1 MFQIFM
7 TDSHL
12 LLKSNLEGG
21 EEEVREEPGETQADA
36 ATGGLICCE
45 DKDHIMDPEQRD
57 QS

>member
-1 MFQIFM
+1 M

-21 EEEVREEPGETQADA
+21 EEEVREEPGETQANA

-45 DKDHIMDPEQRD
+45 DKHHVMDPEQRD
-57 QS
+57 QG